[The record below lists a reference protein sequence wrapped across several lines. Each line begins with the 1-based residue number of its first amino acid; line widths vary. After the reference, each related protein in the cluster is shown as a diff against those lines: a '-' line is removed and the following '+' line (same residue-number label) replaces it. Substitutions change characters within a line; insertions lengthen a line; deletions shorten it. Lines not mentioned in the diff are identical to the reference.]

1 MHVFKNAS
9 FDQTKKLKKEEKN
22 KTISYMKLSVLCC
35 EAINHDLIKDMT
47 KRQ

>member
-1 MHVFKNAS
+1 MSLKMQALTRQKN
-9 FDQTKKLKKEEKN
+9 QKKEEKN